1 MPRLSQFWLL
11 LEGTLVLAGCQAPVA
26 HALPTEVP
34 PGLRR
39 REGESFAQ
47 VRAYYGIPI
56 LQKSLYW
63 DGNGETDE
71 FGPSCH
77 VFHHI
82 TNTVAIGAG
91 ANLSTWLIPGADAY
105 SAEVESVLR
114 IYPDA
119 ASPLFLDFSG
129 GYQQSTEPVPPGG
142 TEWNY
147 TFGFGPGF
155 EFPMGRGSSLMIA
168 ANYHHVSNALGRE
181 NERNPSQNEAR
192 LWIGYAW
199 NF

>member
-1 MPRLSQFWLL
+1 MSRLSPSWLL
-11 LEGTLVLAGCQAPVA
+11 LGVSLVLAGCQTRAP

-34 PGLRR
+34 AGLRR
-39 REGESFAQ
+39 REGETYAQ
-47 VRAYYGIPI
+47 VRAYYGVPI
-56 LQKSLYW
+56 LQKSFFW

-71 FGPSCH
+71 FGPGGH
-77 VFHHI
+77 IFHHI
-82 TNTVAIGAG
+82 TDSVAIGAG

-105 SAEVESVLR
+105 SAEVEAVLR
-114 IYPDA
+114 VYPEA
-119 ASPLFLDFSG
+119 TCPVFLDFSG

-147 TFGFGPGF
+147 TFGFGPGV
-155 EFPMGRGSSLMIA
+155 EFPMGKGSSLMLA
-168 ANYHHVSNALGRE
+168 ANYHHMSNALGRD